1 MIRYLGVD
9 PGKKRVGVA
18 VSDATGLLAAPL
30 EVVSRPVAAKRISE
44 LVIEHG
50 IGGLVVGLPRALS
63 GEEGAS
69 AHDARE
75 LGAELAAETGLPVIF
90 VDERFTSRIAEET
103 LIEIGMRRKK
113 RRQEVDKAAAVLLL
127 QGFLDGLAKRG
138 TPGQADTFWTS
149 SE

>member
-1 MIRYLGVD
+1 
-9 PGKKRVGVA
+9 
-18 VSDATGLLAAPL
+18 
-30 EVVSRPVAAKRISE
+30 
-44 LVIEHG
+44 
-50 IGGLVVGLPRALS
+50 VGLPRALS

-69 AHDARE
+69 ARDARE
-75 LGAELAAETGLPVIF
+75 LGAELAAETGLPVVF

-138 TPGQADTFWTS
+138 TRGQADTFWTS